1 MPPSPFRRT
10 SISGNWK
17 ANTGSAMLEQIAMT
31 DRWAGSEIL
40 LEKCRSVKYTESF
53 RHLCSIEYTG
63 TTFKHESDYLIVQK
77 CWKPFLT
84 FIAVK
89 SILPL
94 MISVVIIEVLNS
106 QLFASLCFR
115 YRMWIDSCAEMF
127 GGLDICAVKAVHG
140 KDGNDY
146 IIEVSVFS
154 STAPGRVSGN
164 GLKLALSLH

>member
-1 MPPSPFRRT
+1 
-10 SISGNWK
+10 
-17 ANTGSAMLEQIAMT
+17 MLEQIAMT

-77 CWKPFLT
+77 HLLT

-94 MISVVIIEVLNS
+94 MISVVIIG
-106 QLFASLCFR
+106 F
-115 YRMWIDSCAEMF
+115 
-127 GGLDICAVKAVHG
+127 
-140 KDGNDY
+140 
-146 IIEVSVFS
+146 
-154 STAPGRVSGN
+154 
-164 GLKLALSLH
+164 